1 MADITAK
8 ERIVKGAAMDYFYIF
23 SGIIAG
29 IYAYTYAKTLREDK
43 NVAGAVLVML
53 MVLASIGLPVYRIL
67 TRP

>member
-1 MADITAK
+1 
-8 ERIVKGAAMDYFYIF
+8 MDYFYIF

-29 IYAYTYAKTLREDK
+29 IYAYTYAQTLREDK

-53 MVLASIGLPVYRIL
+53 MVLVSIGLPVYRIL